1 MKVNAADLPPAG
13 IGLLTLT
20 LLTAGLRRSAAGIAI
35 RSFLELTKTVVRCE
49 PFQSAT
55 DPGTKFDPVI
65 VTQVLLPG
73 ATALLGDKEEA
84 VGAGFGTEDGGRTK
98 YPSREATRPLPLPQ
112 KSFAVRNAMPLPP
125 QANKVEGIARHVVQ
139 LNRSSCHEM
148 GGVSRR

>member
-1 MKVNAADLPPAG
+1 VKVNAADLPPPG

-98 YPSREATRPLPLPQ
+98 YPSREMIRPLPLPQ
-112 KSFAVRNAMPLPP
+112 KSFAIRNAMPLLP
-125 QANKVEGIARHVVQ
+125 
-139 LNRSSCHEM
+139 
-148 GGVSRR
+148 